1 MTADLRTRG
10 PVLALAGIVV
20 GSFVLY
26 ALLSTFVSVPRVHP
40 DEVRYLIGASS
51 LVEGDGLRLRGDE
64 YGFGPLHA
72 SVLALVLWLSSGL
85 EPAYPW
91 FKVVNALFWALTAIP
106 G

>member
-1 MTADLRTRG
+1 MPYGVAVAVSTIRARDLREPIRG
-10 PVLALAGIVV
+10 PALALAGIVV
-20 GSFVLY
+20 GSFVVY

-72 SVLALVLWLSSGL
+72 SVLALVLWLSSASRPRIHG
-85 EPAYPW
+85 
-91 FKVVNALFWALTAIP
+91 
-106 G
+106 